1 MNSMQTVSE
10 LNLRDCEGLKV
21 EPLPLHIKRRKVDVR
36 ASDQV
41 RYFWHVPPEG
51 GSKEDPGHEGE
62 ITSDKWL
69 GNIAKR
75 GRSGHLCWDGCPCDS
90 DPNKQQK
97 MNEWINGDKK
107 TATVFWGAAWT
118 QNVCKSHRFLVSWFS
133 LFYMMMVS
141 SSSYC
146 RF

>member
-1 MNSMQTVSE
+1 MNSIQTVSE
-10 LNLRDCEGLKV
+10 LSLRDCEGLKV
-21 EPLPLHIKRRKVDVR
+21 EPPLLHIKRRKIEVR

-62 ITSDKWL
+62 ITSDRWL

-75 GRSGHLCWDGCPCDS
+75 GRSGHLWPCDS

-97 MNEWINGDKK
+97 K
-107 TATVFWGAAWT
+107 
-118 QNVCKSHRFLVSWFS
+118 
-133 LFYMMMVS
+133 
-141 SSSYC
+141 
-146 RF
+146 